1 MNNQYSKNKAKERD
15 KINYI
20 NSNLKSQNNKI
31 NNCFNRIKNI
41 DIDSKNYNFKNS
53 KRPMLK
59 RSINSF
65 IEYNKKIN
73 MNNEIKSSKK
83 FPNYTYTL
91 Y

>member
-1 MNNQYSKNKAKERD
+1 
-15 KINYI
+15 
-20 NSNLKSQNNKI
+20 
-31 NNCFNRIKNI
+31 
-41 DIDSKNYNFKNS
+41 
-53 KRPMLK
+53 MLK

-65 IEYNKKIN
+65 IEYNKKID